1 MSARPS
7 PRSRAARHDVLL
19 GYTQPMELQLS
30 EAVLERLAERAKS
43 LGLRPEELASAAVA
57 DFVTRKSE
65 AFEATVQGILE
76 ENAELF
82 RRLA

>member
-1 MSARPS
+1 MS
-7 PRSRAARHDVLL
+7 
-19 GYTQPMELQLS
+19 YTAVMELQLS

-57 DFVTRKSE
+57 DFVTRKNE
-65 AFEATVQGILE
+65 TFEATVQEILE

>member
-1 MSARPS
+1 MS
-7 PRSRAARHDVLL
+7 
-19 GYTQPMELQLS
+19 YTGPMELQLS

-57 DFVTRKSE
+57 DFVTRKNE
-65 AFEATVQGILE
+65 DFEATVQEILE